1 MSSDSF
7 LLAFFSFS
15 FLPCLPSLYCFF
27 LPWTFSSC
35 PSAFSLAAQ
44 HLATFLL
51 SYICLP
57 AVFRPSLSLTRTFHC
72 LCNCCCFFLCVTSS
86 RSTYE
91 SKKRPLCKKPFM
103 ETGFTVPGEA
113 ASNQLKTNSVL
124 NQPKSKPEQLIYI
137 AQGAAP
143 WLCLLV

>member
-91 SKKRPLCKKPFM
+91 SKKRPLVRSHLWRLALQYQEKQHP
-103 ETGFTVPGEA
+103 
-113 ASNQLKTNSVL
+113 TNSKPTQFSTNPKVSL
-124 NQPKSKPEQLIYI
+124 NN
-137 AQGAAP
+137 
-143 WLCLLV
+143 